1 MRSSYP
7 SRSILLICVTL
18 ALIWV
23 SPIFGQ
29 ASPTITNITYVANP
43 ASYFPPLAPGNVAI
57 IVGTNLGTFT
67 ASAAPPQTFLG
78 GVEVH
83 IVGISSDMLAG
94 LVYVSPTRIS
104 FVVPNTPNT
113 EVQNTRIVIVKDG
126 KRFDDLTSPGSVII
140 GAVYFESSPNPALY
154 DQPVTLTAHVTV
166 VQGYPG
172 SLANTIGAVTF
183 MDDETPL
190 GMVKLSNVITFVDT
204 PPTRRY
210 DVSFTTSKLAAGDHS
225 IWASYSGD
233 NSNKPGTSGVINQ
246 SVQRPE
252 VTIWS
257 SPNPSLYGHSV
268 ALVATVSPSTCTG
281 SVVFFDESDQ
291 LGTATLDGG
300 RALIQTSALP
310 VGNHPITVKYSGDGT
325 CPPLLYGP
333 ANDFA
338 YRTTSQTVY

>member
-1 MRSSYP
+1 MRSSYLP
-7 SRSILLICVTL
+7 YVTLLICLTL
-18 ALIWV
+18 AVLSV

-43 ASYFPPLAPGNVAI
+43 TSYFPALAPGNVAVI
-57 IVGTNLGTFT
+57 IGTNLGAFT

-83 IVGISSDMLAG
+83 VVSTSSDILAG
-94 LVYVSPTRIS
+94 LIYVSPTGIS
-104 FVVPNTPNT
+104 FVVPNIPNT
-113 EVQNTRIVIVKDG
+113 EVQSTRMVIVKDG

-140 GAVYFESSPNPALY
+140 GAIYFESSPNPALY
-154 DQPVTLTAHVTV
+154 DQPITLTAHVTA

-172 SLANTIGAVTF
+172 SLANTIGTVTF
-183 MDDETPL
+183 MDDQTPL
-190 GMVKLSNVITFVDT
+190 GMVTLSNVITFVDT

-233 NSNKPGTSGVINQ
+233 SSNKPGASGVITE
-246 SVQRPE
+246 SVQKPE

-257 SPNPSLYGHSV
+257 SPNPSIYGHSV
-268 ALVATVSPSTCTG
+268 GLVATFSPSTCTG
-281 SVVFFDESDQ
+281 SVVFFDESRE
-291 LGTATLDGG
+291 LGTAKLDVG
-300 RALIQTSALP
+300 RALLLTSDLP
-310 VGNHPITVKYSGDGT
+310 VGNHPITVRYSGDGT
-325 CPPLLYGP
+325 CPPIVYGP
-333 ANDFA
+333 ANDYT